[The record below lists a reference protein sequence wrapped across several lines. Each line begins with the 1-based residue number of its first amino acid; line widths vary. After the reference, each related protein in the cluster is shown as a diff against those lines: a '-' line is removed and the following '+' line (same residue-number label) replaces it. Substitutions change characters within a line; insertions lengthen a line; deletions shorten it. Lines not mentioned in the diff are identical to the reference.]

1 MGIRGD
7 GFAMVCVSATA
18 TQQIITMK
26 HDEEKIVAVDDHRLL
41 VTSGEPGD
49 RVQFGEFVCA
59 NIRLRNLRH
68 QVRTSTKAVA
78 SFCRGELATALR
90 KGPKS
95 TNLLVAGYD
104 EGKGAS
110 LYYLDYLA
118 TLHKMNVAG
127 YGYGS
132 WFVLSMFDRLWH
144 PKLTQAEAE
153 DMMMKGIAEV
163 KKRLVTASPSYHIKV
178 VDKDGWRLVKKVTT

>member
-1 MGIRGD
+1 M
-7 GFAMVCVSATA
+7 
-18 TQQIITMK
+18 
-26 HDEEKIVAVDDHRLL
+26 
-41 VTSGEPGD
+41 
-49 RVQFGEFVCA
+49 QFGEFVCA